1 MISYDWKAPSTENVK
16 RIVEGD
22 LATCT
27 SEQAAAFNAYCVEPC
42 LAPIVRYGNLEKVVV
57 VARKEN
63 QVIYWEDVEE
73 GFGVSAVGAEGN
85 ILDHD
90 CNQNSLG
97 LALNNWIEG
106 RSGRPEPLVENIDPI
121 PSVADRHYDR

>member
-1 MISYDWKAPSTENVK
+1 MDWKAPSTENVK

-73 GFGVSAVGAEGN
+73 GFGVS
-85 ILDHD
+85 
-90 CNQNSLG
+90 
-97 LALNNWIEG
+97 
-106 RSGRPEPLVENIDPI
+106 RSR
-121 PSVADRHYDR
+121 R